1 MRQSLTARVLLLSA
15 VILSASGAAVVAFS
29 AFPLVIT
36 FAPLAVPPE
45 GVPLEGV
52 TGGAPYVDRAEG
64 RVPVVIMNR
73 DGAIQMDTRG
83 STRTLCFQFGG
94 AITVDLPA
102 VAPQSGCYPVLL
114 RTLLRPSPPQIVD
127 LVDGETLDYG
137 LDLYWTGT
145 GQDGRIYDYVVE
157 YKRFEGNGVDVTYS
171 AGSAPSENTW
181 TVSGDRP
188 GRISVYRRGVKP
200 QGWSVVGTYRLPI
213 HFTAVRGS

>member
-1 MRQSLTARVLLLSA
+1 MRHSLTARVLLLVA
-15 VILSASGAAVVAFS
+15 AILSASGAAVVAFS

-36 FAPLAVPPE
+36 FAPLAVPS
-45 GVPLEGV
+45 EGV
-52 TGGAPYVDRAEG
+52 TGGDPYVNRSEG

-73 DGAIQMDTRG
+73 DGAIQLDTRG
-83 STRTLCFQFGG
+83 STRTVCFQFGG

-102 VAPQSGCYPVLL
+102 VAPQDGCYPVLL

-127 LVDGETLDYG
+127 LVDGDTLDYG
-137 LDLYWTGT
+137 LDLYWTGM

-157 YKRFEGNGVDVTYS
+157 YKRVEGNGVDVTYS

-188 GRISVYRRGVKP
+188 GRISVYRKGKGA
-200 QGWSVVGTYRLPI
+200 GWSVVGMYRLPI
-213 HFTAVRGS
+213 HFTAVRGN